1 MGRVSKS
8 LLLFSVAGLF
18 GPLVWNVTRHPSRM
32 ENFTSDLV
40 FLLWPTQPIGAVE
53 VSVGGPVA
61 AALTIGANLVLF
73 ALLGLAVG
81 ALARTRGRVV
91 SAYILVCV
99 LLFLWALFGAG
110 FSFAHLGV
118 FALVV
123 ALVLYAIPFWLVMR
137 ASAMP
142 QTA

>member
-1 MGRVSKS
+1 MGRISKS
-8 LLLFSVAGLF
+8 FLVFSAAGLV
-18 GPLVWNVTRHPSRM
+18 GPLVWNVMHHPSRM
-32 ENFTSDLV
+32 ENFISDLV

-61 AALTIGANLVLF
+61 AALTIGANLVVF
-73 ALLGLAVG
+73 ALLGLVVG
-81 ALARTRGRVV
+81 VLARNRGRLV
-91 SAYILVCV
+91 STYILLCV

-123 ALVLYAIPFWLVMR
+123 ALLLYAIPFWLVSVESR
-137 ASAMP
+137 LA
-142 QTA
+142 